1 MRLRVLEYERGT
13 VRIEAGLEP
22 KSRKISVPDGQK
34 PDSKL

>member
-13 VRIEAGLEP
+13 VRIRAGQEP

-34 PDSKL
+34 PGSRL